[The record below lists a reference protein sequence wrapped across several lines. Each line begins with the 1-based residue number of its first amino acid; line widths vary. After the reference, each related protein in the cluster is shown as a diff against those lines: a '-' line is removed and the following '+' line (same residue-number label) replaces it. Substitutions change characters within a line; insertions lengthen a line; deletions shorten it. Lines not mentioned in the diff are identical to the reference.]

1 MSQSLFKRA
10 VGRVTRKGLLRL
22 LATVVSILIIQPAW
36 ADATVEDQK
45 DDETLKKTAAVL
57 QEMLSRHDVAMYVLA
72 KADCI
77 IVLPGVKKF
86 SIGIGGSG
94 GGGAMSCRT
103 GANFTGPWSAPALYS
118 IGGASVGLQLGG
130 SSTDFVLLLM
140 SDKGVDVVLKGKTKL
155 GSRASVG
162 AGPSG
167 ATTTSGVGASDV
179 LSYGRTSGLFAG
191 VSLGGATLEPDNK
204 GNKNLYGRAITA
216 SEIVL
221 ANAVQTPAA
230 GQPLI
235 SLLNS
240 KVAEHSK

>member
-1 MSQSLFKRA
+1 MNMRA
-10 VGRVTRKGLLRL
+10 VGRFGLCIVFCSV
-22 LATVVSILIIQPAW
+22 LAVRAASSATFSVNPG
-36 ADATVEDQK
+36 ADAF
-45 DDETLKKTAAVL
+45 
-57 QEMLSRHDVAMYVLA
+57 VA
-72 KADCI
+72 
-77 IVLPGVKKF
+77 
-86 SIGIGGSG
+86 
-94 GGGAMSCRT
+94 
-103 GANFTGPWSAPALYS
+103 
-118 IGGASVGLQLGG
+118 
-130 SSTDFVLLLM
+130 
-140 SDKGVDVVLKGKTKL
+140 
-155 GSRASVG
+155 

-230 GQPLI
+230 GQPFI